1 MPFEKGRLRTVVEEE
16 EVVFDDV
23 LDDVFDDVLDDVL
36 DEAADDVFD
45 EVAFEDELF
54 EVTDSDEAS
63 SEVAVS
69 SEVSVSLEG
78 SSALE
83 EPPKIIELPNRLPA
97 IDDLFDDALPVAE
110 LSAQEQT
117 DSKIG
122 VATAMHRM
130 RKNKAF
136 FIKHTILSLTLLYNK
151 QILFVNISQPR
162 LSGY

>member
-1 MPFEKGRLRTVVEEE
+1 M
-16 EVVFDDV
+16 
-23 LDDVFDDVLDDVL
+23 
-36 DEAADDVFD
+36 
-45 EVAFEDELF
+45 
-54 EVTDSDEAS
+54 TDSDEAS

-117 DSKIG
+117 DIRMG
-122 VATAMHRM
+122 IATAMQRM
-130 RKNKAF
+130 RKNTEF
-136 FIKHTILSLTLLYNK
+136 FKKSRSFLLHYYIISKYCLSTYRN
-151 QILFVNISQPR
+151 R
-162 LSGY
+162 GYQVIDSRVLR

>member
-1 MPFEKGRLRTVVEEE
+1 MVEEE

-63 SEVAVS
+63 SEVEVS

-122 VATAMHRM
+122 VATTMLSI
-130 RKNKAF
+130 RKSNPF
-136 FIKHTILSLTLLYNK
+136 FIKHTILSFY
-151 QILFVNISQPR
+151 III
-162 LSGY
+162 